1 MDIEAALLA
10 EHSKPQ
16 AMRIR
21 DYIGRN
27 AGRFEEL
34 MQCFFSE
41 EKRLCQRAAWVLSHC
56 VERYPHLVVPHLEAM
71 VAQLKKPIHVT
82 VKRNT
87 VRILQMIHIPEDL
100 QGELVNIC
108 FDFLLD
114 PKEAIAV
121 QAFSMTVLYNITLEE
136 PELKE
141 ELRVVIEEM
150 MPHGSA
156 GIKSRGGK
164 ILKALTKI

>member
-1 MDIEAALLA
+1 MDIKAALLA

-21 DYIGRN
+21 AYIGSD
-27 AGRFEEL
+27 AERFEEL
-34 MQCFFSE
+34 MQCFLSK
-41 EKRLCQRAAWVLSHC
+41 EKRLCQRAAWVVSHC
-56 VERYPHLVVPHLEAM
+56 AERYPHLIAPHLKTMIAE
-71 VAQLKKPIHVT
+71 LKNPLHMA

-87 VRILQMIHIPEDL
+87 VRVLQLVKIPEDL

-114 PKEAIAV
+114 AKEAIAV
-121 QAFSMTVLYNITLEE
+121 QAFSMTVLYNITKEQ
-136 PELKE
+136 PELKD

-150 MPHGSA
+150 IPHGSA
-156 GIKSRGGK
+156 GIRSRGRK
-164 ILKALTKI
+164 ILKNLG

>member
-1 MDIEAALLA
+1 MNIKAALLA

-16 AMRIR
+16 AIRIR
-21 DYIGRN
+21 NYIGSN
-27 AGRFEEL
+27 TERFEEL

-41 EKRLCQRAAWVLSHC
+41 EKRLCQRASWVLSHC
-56 VERYPHLVVPHLEAM
+56 AERYPHLIVPHLKAM
-71 VAQLKKPIHVT
+71 IAQLKKPIHVT

-87 VRILQMIHIPEDL
+87 VRILQLIHIPEDL

-121 QAFSMTVLYNITLEE
+121 QAFSMTVLYNITLKE

-141 ELRVVIEEM
+141 ELRVVIEEI

-156 GIKSRGGK
+156 GIRSRGRK
-164 ILKALTKI
+164 ILKALTKL